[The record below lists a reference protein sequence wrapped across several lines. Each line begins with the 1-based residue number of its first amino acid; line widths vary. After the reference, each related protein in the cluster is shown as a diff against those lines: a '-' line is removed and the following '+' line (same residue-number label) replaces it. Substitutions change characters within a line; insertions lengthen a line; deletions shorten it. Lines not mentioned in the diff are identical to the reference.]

1 MNNGEFKNVA
11 KKIVPTKGRSDSE
24 PNTLH
29 KKKRNRKQLK
39 VLSGDE
45 LDLKEIMDVSPVPQ
59 FVINNDHNVIYWNH
73 ALEKLS
79 EIKAENILGTNKQ
92 WQVFYDSERPCMA
105 DFIVNG
111 RLEEIPKW
119 YNTQDSRS
127 KFVLRYQGESQN
139 LGNSC
144 EAVAFFS
151 TMGQQ
156 GKWLHFTVNAIKN
169 NKGHVIGAVETF
181 EDVTEQID
189 LQDKFMKTLEE
200 KELLLREIHHR
211 TTNDLQIIDSMINFQ
226 SYYTEDEKSMD
237 LFKDIQDHIKSI
249 TQIHGKI
256 YPSKDLLN
264 IDFGVFIK
272 NLVFDR
278 LRAYGI
284 GKNTIQV
291 DIDSSKVLLDINT
304 AIPCGI
310 IVNELVDD
318 SINRILTAGLKEFED
333 DEIEDPN
340 QLKGEI
346 AVNISNKGEF
356 FLMTVYD
363 DAKVSPEN
371 LDLQSNKNALDMW
384 FLNKLATELGGT
396 VSLEQ
401 DNGTL
406 FKITFKKNNKKI

>member
-1 MNNGEFKNVA
+1 MAYKE
-11 KKIVPTKGRSDSE
+11 GRGDSE
-24 PNTLH
+24 PNVLH
-29 KKKRNRKQLK
+29 KKKRNQKQLK

-92 WQVFYDSERPCMA
+92 WQVFYNSERPCMA

-127 KFVLRYQGESQN
+127 KFVLRYQGQSQN

-144 EAVAFFS
+144 EAVAFFPI
-151 TMGQQ
+151 MGDK
-156 GKWLHFTVNAIKN
+156 GKWLHFTVDAIKN
-169 NKGHVIGAVETF
+169 NKGKVVGAVETF
-181 EDVTEQID
+181 EDVTEQIN
-189 LQDKFMKTLEE
+189 LQDKFIKTLEE
-200 KELLLREIHHR
+200 NELLLSKIHHR
-211 TTNDLQIIDSMINFQ
+211 TRNDLQIINSMINFQ
-226 SYYTEDEKSMD
+226 SYYTDDKKSLE
-237 LFKDIQDHIKSI
+237 LFKDLQDHIKSI
-249 TQIHGKI
+249 TQIHEKI
-256 YPSKDLLN
+256 YPSTDLLN

-291 DIDSSKVLLDINT
+291 DIDSSKILLDINT

-310 IVNELVDD
+310 IVNELVND
-318 SINRILTAGLKEFED
+318 SINRIILTGELEESGD
-333 DEIEDPN
+333 DKIEDPH
-340 QLKGEI
+340 QVKGEL
-346 AVNISNKGEF
+346 AVRISKKGEF
-356 FLMTVYD
+356 FLLTVYD
-363 DAKVSPEN
+363 NAKVSPEN
-371 LDLQSNKNALDMW
+371 LDIQSNKNALDMW

-406 FKITFKKNNKKI
+406 FKITFKKNNVQI

>member
-1 MNNGEFKNVA
+1 MVFKESRN
-11 KKIVPTKGRSDSE
+11 DSE
-24 PNTLH
+24 PNALH
-29 KKKRNRKQLK
+29 KKKRNRQQLE
-39 VLSGDE
+39 VLSGNE
-45 LDLKEIMDVSPVPQ
+45 LDLKEIMNVSPVPQ

-79 EIKAENILGTNKQ
+79 KIKAENILGTNDQ
-92 WQVFYDSERPCMA
+92 WKVFYNSERPCMA

-127 KFVLRYQGESQN
+127 KFVLRYQGQSQN

-144 EAVAFFS
+144 EAVAFFP

-189 LQDKFMKTLEE
+189 LQGKFIKTQEE
-200 KELLLREIHHR
+200 KELLVREIHNR
-211 TTNDLQIIDSMINFQ
+211 TKNDLQIIESMINFQ
-226 SYYTEDEKSMD
+226 SYYTEDEKSLD
-237 LFKDIQDHIKSI
+237 LFKNIQDNIKSI

-256 YPSKDLLN
+256 YPSNDLLN

-284 GKNTIQV
+284 DKNTIHV

-310 IVNELVDD
+310 IVNKLVND
-318 SINRILTAGLKEFED
+318 SINRIILTAELEESKYD
-333 DEIEDPN
+333 KIEDPVPVKSE
-340 QLKGEI
+340 L
-346 AVNISNKGEF
+346 AVRISKKGEF
-356 FLMTVYD
+356 LLLTVYD
-363 DAKVSPEN
+363 NAKISPEN
-371 LDLQSNKNALDMW
+371 LKIQSNKNALDMW
-384 FLNKLATELGGT
+384 FLNKLSTELCGT

>member
-1 MNNGEFKNVA
+1 MA
-11 KKIVPTKGRSDSE
+11 KKMVPKNGMSDSE
-24 PNTLH
+24 PSVLHNKNTN
-29 KKKRNRKQLK
+29 KKQLK
-39 VLSGDE
+39 KVLSSDE
-45 LDLKEIMDVSPVPQ
+45 LDLKEIMNVSPVPQ
-59 FVINNDHNVIYWNH
+59 FVINKDHNVIYWNH

-79 EIKAENILGTNKQ
+79 NIPADNILGTNKQ
-92 WQVFYDSERPCMA
+92 WQVFYNTERPCMA

-119 YNTQDSRS
+119 YNTKDNRS
-127 KFVLRYQGESQN
+127 KFVLRYQGSSKN

-144 EAVAFFS
+144 EAVAFFPL
-151 TMGQQ
+151 MGEQ
-156 GKWLHFTVNAIKN
+156 GKWLHFTVDTIKN
-169 NKGHVIGAVETF
+169 AKGNVIGAVETF
-181 EDVTEQID
+181 EDVTEQIN
-189 LQDKFMKTLEE
+189 LQDKFIKTLEE

-211 TTNDLQIIDSMINFQ
+211 TRNDLQIIDSMINFQ
-226 SYYTEDEKSMD
+226 SYYTDDEKSLK
-237 LFKDIQDHIKSI
+237 LFKDIQDHIKSM
-249 TQIHGKI
+249 TQIHEKI
-256 YPSKDLLN
+256 YHSKDLLK

-304 AIPCGI
+304 AISCGI
-310 IVNELVDD
+310 IVNELVND
-318 SINRILTAGLKEFED
+318 SINRILLTAELKESED

-340 QLKGEI
+340 HLKGEI
-346 AVNISNKGEF
+346 SVNINNKGEF

-396 VSLEQ
+396 VNLEQ
-401 DNGTL
+401 KNGTL
-406 FKITFKKNNKKI
+406 FKITFKKNNVQI

>member
-1 MNNGEFKNVA
+1 MVFK
-11 KKIVPTKGRSDSE
+11 GDRSDSE
-24 PNTLH
+24 PNVFH
-29 KKKRNRKQLK
+29 KKKRKPKELK

-45 LDLKEIMDVSPVPQ
+45 LNLKEIMDVSPVPQ
-59 FVINNDHNVIYWNH
+59 FVINNDHKVIYWNH

-79 EIKAENILGTNKQ
+79 KIKAENILGTNKQ
-92 WQVFYDSERPCMA
+92 WQVFYNTERPCMA
-105 DFIVNG
+105 DFIVKG

-119 YNTQDSRS
+119 YNTKDNRS
-127 KFVLRYQGESQN
+127 KFVLRYQGQSQN

-144 EAVAFFS
+144 EAVAFFP

-169 NKGHVIGAVETF
+169 NKGHVIGAIETF

-189 LQDKFMKTLEE
+189 LQDKFIQTQEE
-200 KELLLREIHHR
+200 KELLVREIHHR
-211 TTNDLQIIDSMINFQ
+211 TKNDLQIIDSMINFQ
-226 SYYTEDEKSMD
+226 SYYTEDEKSLD
-237 LFKDIQDHIKSI
+237 LFKDIQNHIQSI

-272 NLVFDR
+272 NLVLDR
-278 LRAYGI
+278 LREYGI

-291 DIDSSKVLLDINT
+291 DIGISKVLLDINT
-304 AIPCGI
+304 VIPCGI
-310 IVNELVDD
+310 IVNELVND
-318 SINRILTAGLKEFED
+318 SIKRILLTGKVEESED
-333 DEIEDPN
+333 NKNEYPDQVN
-340 QLKGEI
+340 GEI
-346 AVNISNKGEF
+346 AVKITNKGKF

-363 DAKVSPEN
+363 NAKISPEN
-371 LDLQSNKNALDMW
+371 LKIQSNKNALDMW
-384 FLNKLATELGGT
+384 FLNKLSTELCGT

>member
-1 MNNGEFKNVA
+1 MVPKNGV
-11 KKIVPTKGRSDSE
+11 SDSE
-24 PNTLH
+24 PSALH
-29 KKKRNRKQLK
+29 KKNANQKQLK
-39 VLSGDE
+39 KALSGDE
-45 LDLKEIMDVSPVPQ
+45 LDLKEVMNVSPVPQ
-59 FVINNDHNVIYWNH
+59 FVINKDHKVIYWNH

-79 EIKAENILGTNKQ
+79 SIPADNILGTNKQ

-119 YNTQDSRS
+119 YNTKDNRS
-127 KFVLRYQGESQN
+127 KFVLRYQGSSKN

-144 EAVAFFS
+144 EAVAFFPI
-151 TMGQQ
+151 MGEQ
-156 GKWLHFTVNAIKN
+156 GKWLHFTVDAINNA
-169 NKGHVIGAVETF
+169 KGNVIGAVETF
-181 EDVTEQID
+181 EDVTEQLS
-189 LQDKFMKTLEE
+189 LQDKFIKTLEE

-211 TTNDLQIIDSMINFQ
+211 TRNDLQIIDSMINFQ
-226 SYYTEDEKSMD
+226 SYYTEDEKSLQ
-237 LFKDIQDHIKSI
+237 LFKDIQDHIKSM

-284 GKNTIQV
+284 GKNTIHV
-291 DIDSSKVLLDINT
+291 DIDSSKILLDINT

-310 IVNELVDD
+310 IVNELVND
-318 SINRILTAGLKEFED
+318 SINRILLTAELKESED

-340 QLKGEI
+340 HLKGEI
-346 AVNISNKGEF
+346 AVNINNKGEF

-406 FKITFKKNNKKI
+406 FKITFKKNNVQI

>member
-1 MNNGEFKNVA
+1 MVPKNGM
-11 KKIVPTKGRSDSE
+11 SDSE
-24 PNTLH
+24 PSSLHNKNT
-29 KKKRNRKQLK
+29 NRTQLK
-39 VLSGDE
+39 KALSGDE
-45 LDLKEIMDVSPVPQ
+45 LDLKEVMNVSPVPQ
-59 FVINNDHNVIYWNH
+59 FVINKDHNVIYWNH

-79 EIKAENILGTNKQ
+79 NIPADNILGTNKQ

-119 YNTQDSRS
+119 YNTKDNRS
-127 KFVLRYQGESQN
+127 KFVLRYQGSSKN

-144 EAVAFFS
+144 EAVAFFP

-169 NKGHVIGAVETF
+169 NKGHVIGAIETF

-189 LQDKFMKTLEE
+189 LQDKFVKTQEE
-200 KELLLREIHHR
+200 KELMVREIHHR
-211 TTNDLQIIDSMINFQ
+211 TKNDLQIIDSMINFQ
-226 SYYTEDEKSMD
+226 SYYTEDEKSLE
-237 LFKDIQDHIKSI
+237 LFKDLQDHIKSI
-249 TQIHGKI
+249 TQIHEKI
-256 YPSKDLLN
+256 YPSTDLLN

-272 NLVFDR
+272 NLVLGR
-278 LRAYGI
+278 LRVYGI
-284 GKNTIQV
+284 DKNTIQV

-310 IVNELVDD
+310 IVNELVND
-318 SINRILTAGLKEFED
+318 SINRILLTAELEESKD
-333 DEIEDPN
+333 DKIEDPD
-340 QLKGEI
+340 QVKGELTVRI
-346 AVNISNKGEF
+346 TKKGEF
-356 FLMTVYD
+356 FLLTVYD

-371 LDLQSNKNALDMW
+371 LNIHSNKNALDMW

-406 FKITFKKNNKKI
+406 FKITFKKNNLQI

>member
-1 MNNGEFKNVA
+1 MVSKEGK
-11 KKIVPTKGRSDSE
+11 SDSE
-24 PNTLH
+24 PNSLH
-29 KKKRNRKQLK
+29 KKKRNPKQLK
-39 VLSGDE
+39 VLNGDE
-45 LDLKEIMDVSPVPQ
+45 LDLKEIMNVSPVPQ

-79 EIKAENILGTNKQ
+79 KIKAENILGTNKQ
-92 WQVFYDSERPCMA
+92 WQVFYNSERPCMA

-119 YNTQDSRS
+119 YNTNDNRS
-127 KFVLRYQGESQN
+127 KFVLRYQGQSQN

-144 EAVAFFS
+144 EAVAFFP
-151 TMGQQ
+151 TMGEQ
-156 GKWLHFTVNAIKN
+156 GKWLHFSVDAIKN
-169 NKGHVIGAVETF
+169 NKGIVVGAVETF
-181 EDVTEQID
+181 EDVTEQIN
-189 LQDKFMKTLEE
+189 LQDKFIKTLEE
-200 KELLLREIHHR
+200 NELLLREIHHR
-211 TTNDLQIIDSMINFQ
+211 TRKDLQIIDSMINFQ
-226 SYYTEDEKSMD
+226 SYYTEDEKSLE
-237 LFKDIQDHIKSI
+237 LFKDLQDHIKSI
-249 TQIHGKI
+249 TQIHEKI
-256 YPSKDLLN
+256 YPSTDLLN

-310 IVNELVDD
+310 IVNELVND
-318 SINRILTAGLKEFED
+318 SINRILLTAELEETED
-333 DEIEDPN
+333 DKIEYPD
-340 QLKGEI
+340 QLKGEL
-346 AVNISNKGEF
+346 AVRITKKGET

-363 DAKVSPEN
+363 NAKVSPEN
-371 LDLQSNKNALDMW
+371 LDIQSNKNALNMW

-406 FKITFKKNNKKI
+406 FKITF

>member
-1 MNNGEFKNVA
+1 MVFK
-11 KKIVPTKGRSDSE
+11 GDRSDSE
-24 PNTLH
+24 PNVFH
-29 KKKRNRKQLK
+29 KKKRKPKELK

-45 LDLKEIMDVSPVPQ
+45 LNLKEIMDVSPVPQ
-59 FVINNDHNVIYWNH
+59 FVINNDHKVIYWNH

-79 EIKAENILGTNKQ
+79 KIKAENILGTNKQ
-92 WQVFYDSERPCMA
+92 WQVFYNTERPCMA
-105 DFIVNG
+105 DFIVKG

-119 YNTQDSRS
+119 YNTKDNRS
-127 KFVLRYQGESQN
+127 KFVLRYQGQSQN

-144 EAVAFFS
+144 EAVAFFP

-169 NKGHVIGAVETF
+169 NKGHVIGAIETF

-189 LQDKFMKTLEE
+189 LQDKFIQTQEE
-200 KELLLREIHHR
+200 KELLVREIHHR
-211 TTNDLQIIDSMINFQ
+211 TKNDLQIIDSMINFQ
-226 SYYTEDEKSMD
+226 SYYTEDEKSLD
-237 LFKDIQDHIKSI
+237 LFKDIQNHIQSI

-272 NLVFDR
+272 NLVLDR
-278 LRAYGI
+278 LREYGI

-291 DIDSSKVLLDINT
+291 DIGISKVLLDINT
-304 AIPCGI
+304 VIPCGI
-310 IVNELVDD
+310 IVNELVND
-318 SINRILTAGLKEFED
+318 SIKRILLTGKVEESED
-333 DEIEDPN
+333 NKNEYPDQVN
-340 QLKGEI
+340 GEI
-346 AVNISNKGEF
+346 AVKITNKGKF

-363 DAKVSPEN
+363 NAKISPEN
-371 LDLQSNKNALDMW
+371 LDLHSNKNALDMW

-406 FKITFKKNNKKI
+406 FKITFKKNNKEI

>member
-1 MNNGEFKNVA
+1 MVFKESRN
-11 KKIVPTKGRSDSE
+11 DSE
-24 PNTLH
+24 PNALH
-29 KKKRNRKQLK
+29 KKKRNRQQLE
-39 VLSGDE
+39 VLSGNE
-45 LDLKEIMDVSPVPQ
+45 LDLEEIMNGSPVPQ

-79 EIKAENILGTNKQ
+79 QIKAENILGTNKQ
-92 WQVFYDSERPCMA
+92 WQVFYNTERPCMA

-119 YNTQDSRS
+119 YNTQDNRS
-127 KFVLRYQGESQN
+127 KFVLRYQGQSQN

-144 EAVAFFS
+144 EAVAFFP

-169 NKGHVIGAVETF
+169 NKGHVIGAIETF

-189 LQDKFMKTLEE
+189 LQDKFIKTQEE
-200 KELLLREIHHR
+200 KELLVREIHNR
-211 TTNDLQIIDSMINFQ
+211 TKNDLQIIESMINFQ
-226 SYYTEDEKSMD
+226 SYYTEDEKSLD
-237 LFKDIQDHIKSI
+237 LFKNIQDNIKSI

-256 YPSKDLLN
+256 YPSNDLLN

-284 GKNTIQV
+284 DKNTIQV
-291 DIDSSKVLLDINT
+291 DIDSSKILLDINT

-310 IVNELVDD
+310 IVNKLVND
-318 SINRILTAGLKEFED
+318 SINRIILTAELEESKYD
-333 DEIEDPN
+333 KIEDPVPVKSE
-340 QLKGEI
+340 L
-346 AVNISNKGEF
+346 AVRISKKGEF
-356 FLMTVYD
+356 LLLTVYD
-363 DAKVSPEN
+363 NAKISPEN
-371 LDLQSNKNALDMW
+371 LKIQSNKNALDMW
-384 FLNKLATELGGT
+384 FLNKLSTELCGT

-401 DNGTL
+401 DNGNL
-406 FKITFKKNNKKI
+406 FKITFKKNNKS

>member
-1 MNNGEFKNVA
+1 MA
-11 KKIVPTKGRSDSE
+11 KKRVSTDGRSDSE
-24 PNTLH
+24 PNALH
-29 KKKRNRKQLK
+29 KKRNRKQLK

-45 LDLKEIMDVSPVPQ
+45 LNLKEIMDVSPVPQ

-79 EIKAENILGTNKQ
+79 KIKAENILGTNKQ
-92 WQVFYDSERPCMA
+92 WQVFYNTERPCMA

-119 YNTQDSRS
+119 YNTKDNRS
-127 KFVLRYQGESQN
+127 KFVLRYQGQSQN

-151 TMGQQ
+151 TMGEQ
-156 GKWLHFTVNAIKN
+156 GKWLHFSVNEIKN
-169 NKGHVIGAVETF
+169 NKGHVIGAIETF
-181 EDVTEQID
+181 QDVTEQID
-189 LQDKFMKTLEE
+189 LQDKFIKTLEE

-211 TTNDLQIIDSMINFQ
+211 TKNDLQIIDSMINFQ
-226 SYYTEDEKSMD
+226 SYYTEDEKSLD
-237 LFKDIQDHIKSI
+237 LFKDIQNHIQSI

-272 NLVFDR
+272 NLVLDR
-278 LRAYGI
+278 LREYGI

-291 DIDSSKVLLDINT
+291 DIGISKVLLDINT
-304 AIPCGI
+304 VIPCGI
-310 IVNELVDD
+310 IVNELVND
-318 SINRILTAGLKEFED
+318 SIKRILLTGKVEESED
-333 DEIEDPN
+333 DKNEDPDPV
-340 QLKGEI
+340 KGEL
-346 AVNISNKGEF
+346 AVKITNKGEF

-363 DAKVSPEN
+363 NATVSPEN
-371 LDLQSNKNALDMW
+371 LDLHSNKNALDMW

-406 FKITFKKNNKKI
+406 FKITFKKNNVKI

>member
-1 MNNGEFKNVA
+1 MVA
-11 KKIVPTKGRSDSE
+11 KQGRSDSE
-24 PNTLH
+24 PNSLQ
-29 KKKRNRKQLK
+29 KKKRNPKQLK
-39 VLSGDE
+39 VLSEDE
-45 LDLKEIMDVSPVPQ
+45 LDLKEIMNVSPVPQ

-79 EIKAENILGTNKQ
+79 KIKAENILGTNKQ
-92 WQVFYDSERPCMA
+92 WQVFYNSERPCMA

-119 YNTQDSRS
+119 YNTNDNRS
-127 KFVLRYQGESQN
+127 KFVLRYHGNSKD

-144 EAVAFFS
+144 EAVAFFPI
-151 TMGQQ
+151 MGEK
-156 GKWLHFTVNAIKN
+156 GKWLHFTVAAVKN
-169 NKGHVIGAVETF
+169 NKGNVIGAVETF
-181 EDVTEQID
+181 EDVTEQIN
-189 LQDKFMKTLEE
+189 LQDKFKKNIEE

-211 TTNDLQIIDSMINFQ
+211 TRNDLQIIDSMINFQ
-226 SYYTEDEKSMD
+226 SYYTEDEKSLQ
-237 LFKDIQDHIKSI
+237 LFKDMQDHIKSI
-249 TQIHGKI
+249 TQIHEKI
-256 YPSKDLLN
+256 YPSNDLLK

-284 GKNTIQV
+284 GKNTIQL
-291 DIDSSKVLLDINT
+291 DIDSTKVLLDIKT

-310 IVNELVDD
+310 IVNELVND
-318 SINRILTAGLKEFED
+318 SINRIILTAELEETENDK
-333 DEIEDPN
+333 IEYPD
-340 QLKGEI
+340 QLKGEL
-346 AVNISNKGEF
+346 AVRITKKGES

-363 DAKVSPEN
+363 NAKVSPEN
-371 LDLQSNKNALDMW
+371 LDIQSNKNALNMW

-406 FKITFKKNNKKI
+406 FKITFKKNNVQI